1 MSVANK
7 YVKWEVT
14 HLFLIIIMMINQ
26 LDLKYWKK
34 KNYRRINLLLNLKF
48 LWIVKKWHKI
58 CLNFKI
64 DYFLKKIK

>member
-14 HLFLIIIMMINQ
+14 RLFLIIIMMINQ

-34 KNYRRINLLLNLKF
+34 KIIEK
-48 LWIVKKWHKI
+48 
-58 CLNFKI
+58 
-64 DYFLKKIK
+64 